1 MKTKYN
7 PIFEYNPRKPKKNRN
22 REESLFEAVALCAS
36 IFGVGFLWMVIGAV
50 VGG

>member
-22 REESLFEAVALCAS
+22 REESLVEVIALCGG